1 MATSSTKRRFIV
13 LIAVCFAMCI
23 TLSCSAKKGE
33 NTTANNTTYE
43 KDGSDTSEKEK
54 STKKSNEGISNF
66 EQGKTLSDFTME
78 TNKGTDFVLS
88 KTDKPV
94 FINIWATWCGFCITE
109 MPDLQSL
116 YEEYHDKVDFLMV
129 DSGESKKIVQDFLIE
144 SGGKYTF
151 PVGYDE
157 SGDFSLKGGVV
168 GFPTT
173 LVVAKDKTISD
184 YFIGARQKN
193 IYKAA
198 IDKVLDEE

>member
-1 MATSSTKRRFIV
+1 MKRLVTAILLV
-13 LIAVCFAMCI
+13 FAI
-23 TLSCSAKKGE
+23 SVTLSCSAKKGE

-54 STKKSNEGISNF
+54 STKKSNGGISNF

-78 TNKGTDFVLS
+78 TNKGEDFSLS

-116 YEEYHDKVDFLMV
+116 YEEYHDKV
-129 DSGESKKIVQDFLIE
+129 DFLIE

>member
-1 MATSSTKRRFIV
+1 MLCALLCHALQKKERTQQQ
-13 LIAVCFAMCI
+13 I
-23 TLSCSAKKGE
+23 TLHTKK
-33 NTTANNTTYE
+33 TV
-43 KDGSDTSEKEK
+43 DTSEKEK

-109 MPDLQSL
+109 MPDLQGL